1 VNHTYEPQ
9 VADAIRSLTAR
20 IEAEIPELGEV
31 IRDAR
36 NEDASEQEVMRRA
49 MAAVIADPNLAKRL
63 EALAAEAFAPLR
75 GEMVPTPTSP
85 HVPAN
90 IVVEPPFGV
99 GRPRL
104 NPNYEAAVMERLSFD
119 GDAPELRF
127 GAMPEGGRPA
137 VPVDTDARNPVAI
150 GWMLEKAAEEVASE
164 MRQIAGVTIAE
175 VQEFLTEEDSAELEV
190 RGQQALQKLD
200 RNNLPEPEGYKR
212 GQLAAHRD
220 VEAPD
225 GGDLATLTV
234 EQRGQLAWKF
244 LSTTQGRRSA
254 TRAIRDLVYTK
265 LRSDGHAVVL
275 GNEEPSRVSRPED
288 VLVHAT
294 WTVELSGPHA
304 TQSSF
309 AFVDTAAHVLIHK
322 LEAELDEGGGSG
334 ATLEVIPVN
343 TVEVRKVGWAARLLR
358 SKL

>member
-1 VNHTYEPQ
+1 MSPTFEPQ
-9 VADAIRSLTAR
+9 VADAIRNLTVR
-20 IEAEIPELGEV
+20 LEAEIPELGEV

-36 NEDASEQEVMRRA
+36 VEGASESEVMRRA
-49 MAAVIADPNLAKRL
+49 MAAVIADPTLAKRL
-63 EALAAEAFAPLR
+63 EALASEVFAPLR
-75 GEMVPTPTSP
+75 GEVVPVQQAP

-90 IVVEPPFGV
+90 IVVDPPFGV

-104 NPNYEAAVMERLSFD
+104 NPNYEAAVIERISFD

-137 VPVDTDARNPVAI
+137 VPVDTDARNPVMI

-164 MRQIAGVTIAE
+164 MRQIAGDTINE
-175 VQEFLTEEDSAELEV
+175 VREFLNEGDSTELEV
-190 RGQQALQKLD
+190 RGEQALTKLD

-212 GQLAAHRD
+212 GQLPARRS
-220 VEAPD
+220 VEDPD
-225 GGDLATLTV
+225 GGDLATLTP

-254 TRAIRDLVYTK
+254 TRVIRDLVYTK
-265 LRSDGHAVVL
+265 LRSDGHAVIL

-294 WTVELSGPHA
+294 WTVALSGPNA

-309 AFVDTAAHVLIHK
+309 AFVDTAAHVLVHK